1 MSILQLPL
9 FIKKQFE
16 KVSRPQLLQPVTP
29 TAESSVSQT
38 LPAYAAYLGS
48 QGYSQATVRKYFVDV
63 KKFALF
69 IREKKLQ
76 EITTHDLQQWIAQLT
91 AKDGEELDPKTV
103 NRKVSAV
110 INYFSWLYVLQAITK
125 DITLPIGNARVQ
137 SPLPDYLYENEINL
151 MYTAASQD
159 IRIYLVVLLFLE
171 AGIKSNELLH
181 ITRAD
186 VDLSDPYR
194 PEIWIKH
201 SGKNTKKDRKVALP
215 PHFTE
220 VYNQYLVK
228 YQPDE
233 VIFPYTDRF
242 IQLLFSDLKRLTNIQ
257 KEFTPKVLRHTH
269 VVRAYTRGED
279 PERIFERIGLA
290 PDSRNEAHELYTRLS
305 RKGM

>member
-1 MSILQLPL
+1 MGLQLPL

-48 QGYSQATVRKYFVDV
+48 QGYSQAAVRKYFADV

-76 EITTHDLQQWIAQLT
+76 EITTHDLQQWIAQLST
-91 AKDGEELDPKTV
+91 KDGEELDPKTV

-125 DITLPIGNARVQ
+125 DITLPISNARVQ

-151 MYTAASQD
+151 MYSVASKD
-159 IRIYLVVLLFLE
+159 IRTYLIVLLFLE
-171 AGIKSNELLH
+171 AGIKSNELLK

-194 PEIWIKH
+194 PEIWVKH
-201 SGKNTKKDRKVALP
+201 RGKNTKKDRKVALLP
-215 PHFTE
+215 QFTE
-220 VYNQYLVK
+220 AYNQYLVK
-228 YQPDE
+228 YRPDE

-242 IQLLFSDLKRLTNIQ
+242 IQLLFSDLKKADQ
-257 KEFTPKVLRHTH
+257 
-269 VVRAYTRGED
+269 D
-279 PERIFERIGLA
+279 PERIHAEDPAAYACREGI
-290 PDSRNEAHELYTRLS
+290 
-305 RKGM
+305 

>member
-1 MSILQLPL
+1 MGLQLPL
-9 FIKKQFE
+9 FIRKQFE
-16 KVSRPQLLQPVTP
+16 KVSRPQLLQPVAP
-29 TAESSVSQT
+29 TEESSVSQT

-48 QGYSQATVRKYFVDV
+48 QGYSQATAKKYFADV

-76 EITTHDLQQWIAQLT
+76 NITTHDLQQWIAQLT
-91 AKDGEELDPKTV
+91 TKDGEELDPKTV

-110 INYFSWLYVLQAITK
+110 INYFSWLYVLQTITK
-125 DITLPIGNARVQ
+125 DITLPISNARVQ
-137 SPLPDYLYENEINL
+137 SPLPDYLYENEIKV

-215 PHFTE
+215 PQFTD
-220 VYNQYLVK
+220 VYNQYLIK
-228 YQPDE
+228 YRPDE

-242 IQLLFSDLKRLTNIQ
+242 IQLLFSDLKRLTKIQ

-290 PDSRNEAHELYTRLS
+290 PDSRNEAHVLYTRLS
-305 RKGM
+305 RKGI